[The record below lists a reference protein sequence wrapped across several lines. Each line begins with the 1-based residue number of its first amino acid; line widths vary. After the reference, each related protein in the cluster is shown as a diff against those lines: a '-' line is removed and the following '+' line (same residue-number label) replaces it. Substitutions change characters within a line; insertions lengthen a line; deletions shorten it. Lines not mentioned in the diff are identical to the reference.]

1 MPIVNGLEDKSAGG
15 INVVQLDAAEGD
27 NAALQEQYG
36 LRGHPSFEET
46 LRTMFALGNGDF
58 YPVGAGNWSI
68 PWWSPTAWS
77 S

>member
-36 LRGHPSFEET
+36 LCGHPSFEET
-46 LRTMFALGNGDF
+46 LRTMFTLGNSDF
-58 YPVGAGNWSI
+58 YPVGGWELVNSLA
-68 PWWSPTAWS
+68 
-77 S
+77 